1 MENLKNN
8 IKDITTDGQNLVHN
22 YLTLFGIRQ
31 SKRLATFLG
40 VLASVFI
47 ISTLLMIVVVFG
59 SIVLA
64 DFLNSLFE
72 SKYMGFLIISLLYL
86 LTISILLLKM
96 KISGKPLLTN
106 LFVKFVLPLLNIEIA
121 QDPTI
126 KGLNIERDLLK
137 EKIEND
143 KNFIS
148 VHTQLLKYAVFE
160 DFLSVFSGLFSSKPK
175 AKTEKNTEE
184 PEPKN

>member
-8 IKDITTDGQNLVHN
+8 IKDISTDGQNLALN
-22 YLTLFGIRQ
+22 YLSLFGIRQ

-40 VLASVFI
+40 VLASVCI

-59 SIVLA
+59 SFVLA
-64 DFLNSLFE
+64 DFLNTLFE

-86 LTISILLLKM
+86 LTIAILLLKI
-96 KISGKPLLTN
+96 KLSGKPLLTN
-106 LFVKFVLPLLNIEIA
+106 MFVKFVLPLLNIKISQE
-121 QDPTI
+121 PTI
-126 KGLNIERDLLK
+126 KGLNAERDILK

-160 DFLSVFSGLFSSKPK
+160 DFLSVFSSLFSSK
-175 AKTEKNTEE
+175 KTSKNQKNTSNNESE
-184 PEPKN
+184 N